1 MFEWVSFIGNYA
13 VHKKVILSHEIF
25 NKQSQLYSALKMN
38 IISKCSIGFHLEETT
53 RFIIIVLSN
62 RVIFNK
68 QSQLFEKYGSFYFR
82 YFVRYLSIKILVYL
96 FTWPPL
102 GSKNQP
108 QRDQV
113 HRYTSI

>member
-1 MFEWVSFIGNYA
+1 MFGHTFEGGGWVPSEA
-13 VHKKVILSHEIF
+13 
-25 NKQSQLYSALKMN
+25 YSRKLP
-38 IISKCSIGFHLEETT
+38 GFHLEETT
-53 RFIIIVLSN
+53 QFIIKVLLN

-68 QSQLFEKYGSFYFR
+68 QSQLFEKYGSIYFR

-108 QRDQV
+108 KGGQV
-113 HRYTSI
+113 NRYTSI